1 LSNGPAALSRRHVIA
16 AWGGAGGALAAGTL
30 GAACARPVREAP
42 PAEPRVR
49 PATAVTYWK
58 SLSGPRHDAQ
68 VALVEDFHARRPDVT
83 VTLEHAGE
91 YSQAAEKLRV
101 ALAGGTAPDVAM
113 LAVNTDL
120 PAFARLR
127 ALQPLDSI
135 ARGAI
140 DGFYPGFL
148 RDCRVEGQLYALPF
162 ARSTPLLYLNADLLR
177 GAGLPDT
184 VPAGAPGT
192 WPHFL
197 DLCQRLVRARG
208 GAPGAPSTS
217 EIEALEGGPQRAQ
230 PAFAAYG
237 VGTNWLEFQPLLWSF
252 GGAYSDARMQ
262 PRIAEPASV
271 EALQF
276 LADLVHRHRVAL
288 ATRAAQTEFVAG
300 RIALL
305 TVSSA
310 SLSQIEAEAHF
321 RVLAAPLPVH
331 RERGIPAG
339 GSGLSLL
346 RAAPPERRSA
356 AWDLV
361 QHLTSTA
368 STSSFARATGY
379 TPVRPAALR
388 EPLFQHHL
396 SQHPNFRTALEQLA
410 EVRPTDAVLSAP
422 FANRAIEGALS
433 RVLFDGVPPAQVCAA
448 LEEDFKRAV
457 ASMRA

>member
-1 LSNGPAALSRRHVIA
+1 M
-16 AWGGAGGALAAGTL
+16 
-30 GAACARPVREAP
+30 
-42 PAEPRVR
+42 
-49 PATAVTYWK
+49 
-58 SLSGPRHDAQ
+58 
-68 VALVEDFHARRPDVT
+68 
-83 VTLEHAGE
+83 
-91 YSQAAEKLRV
+91 

-120 PAFARLR
+120 PAFAHLR
-127 ALQPLDSI
+127 ALQPLDAL

-148 RDCRVEGQLYALPF
+148 RDCRVEGQLFALPF
-162 ARSTPLLYLNADLLR
+162 ARSTPLLYLNADVLR

-184 VPAGAPGT
+184 LPAGAPDT
-192 WPHFL
+192 WPGFL

-208 GAPGAPSTS
+208 GAPGAPSPS
-217 EIEALEGGPQRAQ
+217 EIEAPEGGPGGRSGAARAQ

-237 VGTNWLEFQPLLWSF
+237 VGTNWLEFQPLLWAF
-252 GGAYSDARMQ
+252 GGAYSDGRMA
-262 PRIAEPASV
+262 PRITEPASV

-276 LADLVHRHRVAL
+276 LSDLVHRHRVAI

-310 SLSQIEAEAHF
+310 SLSQIEAEAPF

-331 RERGIPAG
+331 RERGIPG
-339 GSGLSLL
+339 GGAGLSLL
-346 RAAPPERRSA
+346 RAAPAERRPA

-368 STSSFARATGY
+368 STASFARATGY

-388 EPLFQHHL
+388 DPLFQQHL
-396 SQHPNFRTALEQLA
+396 TQHPNFRTALEQLA
-410 EVRPTDAVLSAP
+410 EVRPTDAVLGAP

-433 RVLFDGVPPAQVCAA
+433 RALFDGVASRAGLRGPAGGPRTGGREHAGMSA
-448 LEEDFKRAV
+448 GGGS
-457 ASMRA
+457 ASWTSP